1 MDVGLSKKNQ
11 FKLIL
16 LFHFVVLYSAVLN
29 PYLVDWEA
37 DTEQLHI
44 AYPEFLFLRF
54 WTPGLLQ
61 GFIFWRCPVD
71 HCGYIY
77 KFDDGRRPVP
87 KYRQCE
93 PYPAIFGDVTQER
106 KERICRS
113 CFEHMLR
120 KHGDEVPVDEDGV
133 ETGFVR

>member
-1 MDVGLSKKNQ
+1 M
-11 FKLIL
+11 
-16 LFHFVVLYSAVLN
+16 
-29 PYLVDWEA
+29 
-37 DTEQLHI
+37 
-44 AYPEFLFLRF
+44 
-54 WTPGLLQ
+54 
-61 GFIFWRCPVD
+61 D

-120 KHGDEVPVDEDGV
+120 KHGDEVPVDEEGV
-133 ETGFVR
+133 KTGFVREWSDGRPNIIVYRPQFERHTPDDGDEHDE